1 MIEYDCSTDELT
13 PEFLSGG
20 FFEGWPSK
28 PSPET
33 HLKVLRGSDHVV
45 VARDGSA
52 VVGFINALSDG
63 GFMAYIPLLEVLPA
77 YRKRGIAR
85 ELVERMMK
93 TLESH
98 YHVALL
104 CDPEVQPMYERLGLI
119 RVPGMVLVNLD
130 RQAGTSV

>member
-1 MIEYDCSTDELT
+1 VIDYSCSTDDLT
-13 PEFLSGG
+13 PEFLKGG

-28 PSPET
+28 PSIET

-45 VARDGSA
+45 VARDGNT

-77 YRKRGIAR
+77 YRKQGIAR
-85 ELVERMMK
+85 GLVERMMK
-93 TLESH
+93 TLEGH